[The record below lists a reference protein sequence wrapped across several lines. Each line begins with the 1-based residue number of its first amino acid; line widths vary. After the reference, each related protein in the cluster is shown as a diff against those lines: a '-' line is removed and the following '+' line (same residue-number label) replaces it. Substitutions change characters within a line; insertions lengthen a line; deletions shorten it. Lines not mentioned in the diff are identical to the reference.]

1 MDDVPNDSIKGD
13 RALSSGDQDRLGFRE
28 VAKRV
33 ATSLVDR
40 ASEDGFVIGLE
51 GAWGS
56 GKSSLLF
63 LIEEELSKLPEDQRS
78 VVINFRPWLIG
89 NRDALIK
96 SLFDELSGQLDLV
109 ALRAGDATRISVS
122 KAKEA
127 GNLLRK
133 FAGRLSKLG
142 NAIELAGEATEQ
154 GWLKWIGKGARAA
167 GEAAKLENDAIQI
180 SELKKKLSDSIR
192 GLGYRFI
199 ITIDDVDRIE
209 PLEVVEV
216 LRLVRSV
223 MDLPNIIYLL
233 CYDSEIL
240 SHSIKEASGVKDGR
254 SYLEKIVQL
263 TVMVPKPEI
272 FQLRQW
278 FSDELHKI
286 ASVKNDDE
294 LSRLKA
300 VVNYEGA
307 RQLQTPRAVVRALD
321 AVRFFW
327 PPLREMGADLA
338 DLVWIQLIKI
348 GNPVLYRWI
357 EDYCATMSNISIGVA
372 HVGEAEINK
381 TQSALFRAVE
391 DKYFNDLNYRYFFS
405 ENLPG
410 IKVEHSENDGLKI
423 FFPVDKKSL
432 IEFIKAGRLASPD
445 HYRYYFALARP
456 SHALAQDEYA
466 AVWSAAE
473 AGGEQVGSLL
483 LKFHDDKLVDSLTK
497 ADFLLERIKNETYKI
512 LTPAQCEN
520 FLIAFSQMMDEAF
533 ERHSFTL
540 FWINSL
546 WDRAEGLIRL
556 LLSRVEGSRR
566 ENVIAKMFR
575 EGAAIGWLTS
585 LFRRETFAHGRYG
598 ERPRPEREWLFKNEE
613 LDQITAFML
622 DRYRA
627 MTVKEV
633 LGSPNP
639 VSLLFAWRQGG
650 DELGPR
656 RLVQNNI
663 VSDEG
668 LVETLEC
675 LVSPV
680 ESSDR
685 GAYYVLKGREL
696 SNFLDFEDAMRRLK
710 EISDSDILKHR
721 ANILIRAFN
730 DGMEA

>member
-63 LIEEELSKLPEDQRS
+63 LIEEELSKLPEDRKS

-96 SLFDELSGQLDLV
+96 GLFGELSGQLDLV
-109 ALRAGDATRISVS
+109 ALKDGDATPVS
-122 KAKEA
+122 IRKAKEV
-127 GNLLRK
+127 GELLRK
-133 FAGRLSKLG
+133 FMNGLSKFG
-142 NAIELAGEATEQ
+142 SSVEYVGEVAESSI
-154 GWLKWIGKGARAA
+154 LKNIGKIIKIGGDVSQLKPSAP
-167 GEAAKLENDAIQI
+167 KL
-180 SELKKKLSDSIR
+180 SELKGRLEKSIR
-192 GLGYRFI
+192 ELGYRFI

-209 PLEVVEV
+209 PLEVIEI

-223 MDLPNIIYLL
+223 VDLPNIIYLL

-240 SHSIKEASGVKDGR
+240 AHSVKKATGVKDGQ

-357 EDYCATMSNISIGVA
+357 EDYCATMSNVSIGVA

-391 DKYFNDLNYRYFFS
+391 DKYFNDLHYRYFFS

-410 IKVEHSENDGLKI
+410 IKVEHSENDSLKI
-423 FFPVDKKSL
+423 FVPVDEKSL

-456 SHALAQDEYA
+456 THTLAKDEYA
-466 AVWSAAE
+466 AVWDAAE
-473 AGGEQVGSLL
+473 ANAEQVGSLL
-483 LKFHDDKLVDSLTK
+483 LRFHDDKLVESLTK
-497 ADFLLERIKNETYKI
+497 ADFLLERIKDETYKI
-512 LTPAQCEN
+512 LTPIQCEN
-520 FLIAFSQMMDEAF
+520 FLIAFSQVMDEAF
-533 ERHSFTL
+533 EKHSFTL
-540 FWINSL
+540 LWINSL

-556 LLSRVEGSRR
+556 LLSRVEEGRR

-685 GAYYVLKGREL
+685 GVYYVLKKSEL
-696 SNFLDFEDAMRRLK
+696 SNFFDFEDAMRRLK
-710 EISDSDILKHR
+710 EISDSNALKNR
-721 ANILIRAFN
+721 ADFLIRAFN
-730 DGMEA
+730 DSREV